1 MLDEIRKIESLI
13 DEGKRYVQTRIDEM
27 KLSAADKS
35 ARLLSLTVSVFL
47 TAAVFFLFFVL
58 ISVALAL
65 FVGDWLGSKGLG
77 SLIVSVFS
85 LLAALWIWSKR
96 ERWIRR
102 PIRNALLR
110 VLFEEEKKDERS

>member
-1 MLDEIRKIESLI
+1 MLDEIRKIESLLE
-13 DEGKRYVQTRIDEM
+13 EGKQYMQTRLDEL

-58 ISVALAL
+58 IAVALAL
-65 FVGDWLGSKGLG
+65 FVGDWLGSRGLG
-77 SLIVSVFS
+77 FLIVSVLS
-85 LLAALWIWSKR
+85 LLAALWIWSMR

-110 VLFEEEKKDERS
+110 VLFEEDKKHE

>member
-1 MLDEIRKIESLI
+1 MFDELRKIESLI
-13 DEGKRYVQTRIDEM
+13 DEGKQYLQTRLDQL

-47 TAAVFFLFFVL
+47 TAAVFFLVFVL
-58 ISVALAL
+58 IAVAGAFFL
-65 FVGDWLGSKGLG
+65 GDWLGSRGLG
-77 SLIVSVFS
+77 FLLMALLTL
-85 LLAALWIWSKR
+85 LLAGWVWSRR

-110 VLFEEEKKDERS
+110 VLFEEEKKHE

>member
-1 MLDEIRKIESLI
+1 MLDEIGKIESLI
-13 DEGKRYVQTRIDEM
+13 DEGKRYVQTRLDEM

-58 ISVALAL
+58 ISVALA
-65 FVGDWLGSKGLG
+65 FFIGDWLGSRPIGF
-77 SLIVSVFS
+77 LIVAGIG
-85 LLAALWIWSKR
+85 LLGALWIWSMR
-96 ERWIRR
+96 ETWIRR

-110 VLFEEEKKDERS
+110 VLFEEEKKHEES

>member
-27 KLSAADKS
+27 KLAAADKS
-35 ARLLSLTVSVFL
+35 ARILSLTVSVFL

-58 ISVALAL
+58 ITVALAF
-65 FVGDWLGSKGLG
+65 FVGDWLGSRGLG
-77 SLIVSVFS
+77 FLIVSGLT
-85 LLAALWIWSKR
+85 LLSAIWIWSLR

-110 VLFEEEKKDERS
+110 VLFEEEKKDGHS

>member
-35 ARLLSLTVSVFL
+35 ARILSLAVSVFL

-58 ISVALAL
+58 IAVALAL
-65 FVGDWLGSKGLG
+65 FVGDWLGSRGLG
-77 SLIVSVFS
+77 FLIVAVIS
-85 LLAALWIWSKR
+85 LLAAFWIWVMR

-110 VLFEEEKKDERS
+110 VLFEEENKHE